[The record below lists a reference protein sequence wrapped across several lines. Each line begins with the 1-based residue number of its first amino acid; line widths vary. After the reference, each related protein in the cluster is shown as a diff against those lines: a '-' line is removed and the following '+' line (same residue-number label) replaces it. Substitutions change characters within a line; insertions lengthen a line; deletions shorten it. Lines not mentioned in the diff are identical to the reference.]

1 VLRIRAD
8 RTVRPVL
15 TCVSPQAS
23 CTGTLRIDMRPAW
36 GVKRI
41 RLGSH
46 STDVV
51 GVIVRRTRR

>member
-1 VLRIRAD
+1 
-8 RTVRPVL
+8 
-15 TCVSPQAS
+15 
-23 CTGTLRIDMRPAW
+23 MRPAW